1 MKVEIRKQQEVTL
14 DMIKIGEVFQ
24 FDSRLFMRTKCVAVV
39 NSIGEMKSWD
49 CVNIK
54 DGSMAFI
61 PLTCAVKK
69 IDAYIIVKE

>member
-39 NSIGEMKSWD
+39 NSIGEMKSWG

>member
-1 MKVEIRKQQEVTL
+1 MKVEISKQQEFTL

-24 FDSRLFMRTKCVAVV
+24 FESVLFMRTKCVSFV
-39 NSIGEMKSWD
+39 NSLGEMKSWD

-54 DGSMAFI
+54 DGSMGFI
-61 PLTCAVKK
+61 PLSCTVKK